1 MKPQARNGNATV
13 ATYTTRWGA
22 APAPLIVPAALMA
35 QQQRSGEAMA
45 AAGRAFL
52 EGMQQVTTRS
62 FMVQSALFRQFF
74 VGALALLR
82 AGSGGHADQAV
93 RDLSAASEATAK
105 AIREIVEAACKCSLD
120 TVTAFRNRIGGEK
133 PGGTEDETRSQP
145 GR

>member
-1 MKPQARNGNATV
+1 MKLHTRHSEG
-13 ATYTTRWGA
+13 TTDPFAMQLAGGRA
-22 APAPLIVPAALMA
+22 SLFAPAALIA

-82 AGSGGHADQAV
+82 TGSGGHADQAV
-93 RDLSAASEATAK
+93 RDLGAASDATAK
-105 AIREIVEAACKCSLD
+105 AAAKLYSL
-120 TVTAFRNRIGGEK
+120 
-133 PGGTEDETRSQP
+133 
-145 GR
+145 